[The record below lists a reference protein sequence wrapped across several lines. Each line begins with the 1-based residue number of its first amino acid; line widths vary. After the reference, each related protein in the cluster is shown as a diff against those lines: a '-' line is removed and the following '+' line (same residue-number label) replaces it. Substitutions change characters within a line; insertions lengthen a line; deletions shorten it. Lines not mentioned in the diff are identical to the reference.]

1 MAHHHETSLLVGRT
15 LTGVVDGRVLVGA
28 TGRSDTRVGGNRNS
42 DRSAQTPV
50 WLQRDHRAGDFSV
63 SRTSERRDLTSSA
76 PEQLVAE
83 LSSE

>member
-15 LTGVVDGRVLVGA
+15 FTGVTDERVLVGA
-28 TGRSDTRVGGNRNS
+28 TVRYGTSVSSGQNS
-42 DRSAQTPV
+42 DRNAQTRV
-50 WLQRDHRAGDFSV
+50 WLPSDHRAVDFSV
-63 SRTSERRDLTSSA
+63 SRTPERRDLTSSA